1 MRVFASNWTLG
12 LWIAISGIGASSAQA
27 GTRAETTAGVG
38 TVTKVVTDLTVYID
52 ELDRAATALERAG
65 TAEATELAKTLRHD
79 CTPVERSLLSD
90 ADRFHLSITLPSPA
104 FTDGEMTGRGA
115 GELLQFHCGGLR
127 TLDASN
133 LAVVFRIERDADGA
147 LVAYDSHW
155 IRTSRDLDGTAPGAL
170 VRRAETSVVR
180 RIGIVAVSIV
190 AGAVLAKETARWI
203 YPGQNDKQKHAIAGE
218 LAGFLGTAV
227 GLEIFR
233 GRTVPSALLGILTAT
248 AAGVLKEFY
257 DSKTGGD
264 VDRRDVW
271 ATMAGGGVGTL
282 AAFSF
287 KIEI

>member
-127 TLDASN
+127 TFDASN

-147 LVAYDSHW
+147 LVAYDSRW

-218 LAGFLGTAV
+218 LAGFLGTGGRSRNLSWANGAIGAARNSNGYGRRGSEGV
-227 GLEIFR
+227 LRFKDR
-233 GRTVPSALLGILTAT
+233 GRCRS
-248 AAGVLKEFY
+248 
-257 DSKTGGD
+257 TGRVGD
-264 VDRRDVW
+264 DGRRWRRD
-271 ATMAGGGVGTL
+271 TGR
-282 AAFSF
+282 F
-287 KIEI
+287 